1 MKKYSLLPIIFT
13 LLCVLIL
20 GLGMLAPEQISTI
33 AADLKQIV
41 VPEEEAVISAY
52 EQTLPS
58 VVSILLTEKVK
69 DSSGIINSQDAGGG
83 TGFLVSKDG
92 YIITNKHVVHR
103 TDVSYA
109 VITSAG
115 KEYAGSV
122 LALDP
127 LFDIAIV
134 KIEGGG
140 FTPAKLGD
148 SDKIR
153 IGQTVVAIGNVLS
166 EFRNTVTRGIVSGV
180 GRSLTASGGGLTETI
195 EGAIQTDASI
205 NLGNSGGPLVNLKG
219 EVIGVNTAIN
229 RSGEALGFAI
239 PINKAKQ
246 AFDIFLKQ
254 GKIVRTFLGV
264 RYVMLDRALAQKYHL
279 PYNRGAY
286 IIIKDDSGESGVLPE
301 SPADKAGLKIE
312 DIILEIN
319 GKKLSVTY
327 TLAAAISEFE
337 PQDKVELKI
346 LRKGVELVIPVTLG
360 ERTVN

>member
-13 LLCVLIL
+13 LLCIIIL
-20 GLGMLAPEQISTI
+20 GLGILAPQQLSTI
-33 AADLKQIV
+33 AADLKQIIV
-41 VPEEEAVISAY
+41 SEEEAVISIY

-58 VVSILLTEKVK
+58 VVSILLTEKVT
-69 DSSGIINSQDAGGG
+69 DPTGLISMQDAGGG
-83 TGFLVSKDG
+83 TGFLVSQDG

-103 TDVSYA
+103 DNLSYT
-109 VITSAG
+109 VITSTG

-122 LALDP
+122 LAQDP

-134 KIEGGG
+134 KIEGSG
-140 FTPAKLGD
+140 FKPAKLGD
-148 SDKIR
+148 SDKVK
-153 IGQTVVAIGNVLS
+153 IGQTVLAIGNVLS
-166 EFRNTVTRGIVSGV
+166 EFRNTVTRGIISGV

-219 EVIGVNTAIN
+219 EVIGVNTAVN

-239 PINKAKQ
+239 PINKVKQ
-246 AFDIFLKQ
+246 AFDIFLNQ

-264 RYVMLDRALAQKYHL
+264 RYIMLDRTYIQKYHL

-286 IIIKDDSGESGVLPE
+286 IIIKNNNGETGIVPE
-301 SPADKAGLKIE
+301 SPADKAGLKAE

-319 GKKLSVTY
+319 GKKLSTTY
-327 TLAAAISEFE
+327 TLAAAVSEFK

-346 LRKGVELVIPVTLG
+346 LRKGVELIIPVILG
-360 ERTVN
+360 ERTID